1 MLESEIEAAIDPG
14 KVLLAR
20 ENMGKR
26 LTQERLKDALEMEG
40 LMLAEKKNKTFI
52 QFFVETKAQQNT
64 GEGKVE
70 EDTASKVIRE
80 KAVQEIAPVIMFS
93 WRHPKGVYIKTLN
106 LETGDAPTLAKE
118 AYEIIKERKSEL
130 ADDEVCLN

>member
-1 MLESEIEAAIDPG
+1 MVTMRI
-14 KVLLAR
+14 K
-20 ENMGKR
+20 
-26 LTQERLKDALEMEG
+26 Q
-40 LMLAEKKNKTFI
+40 
-52 QFFVETKAQQNT
+52 
-64 GEGKVE
+64 
-70 EDTASKVIRE
+70 RE

-130 ADDEVCLN
+130 ADDEVCLH